1 MALRKQFRVS
11 GMTSDCSGWNLPT
24 GLRLFF
30 FIRTS
35 TTTPSRSTAAALVT
49 VALKVRSPT
58 ALKGNH
64 LTVSGNLQW
73 LDAEFTESTI
83 PDQVGKEPA
92 FAPEW
97 VLKA

>member
-1 MALRKQFRVS
+1 M
-11 GMTSDCSGWNLPT
+11 
-24 GLRLFF
+24 
-30 FIRTS
+30 
-35 TTTPSRSTAAALVT
+35 
-49 VALKVRSPT
+49 ALKVRSPT

-97 VLKA
+97 VLKAALTFGKDECYNFRLSATSVSSILPRL